1 MHPFSLFSYF
11 YNTYRCVL
19 FDINCSIY
27 LSVTAIQKIGPSLVC
42 AVTDRVLFLFMFTK
56 RMRK

>member
-1 MHPFSLFSYF
+1 MPPFSLFSYF
-11 YNTYRCVL
+11 YHMYRCVV
-19 FDINCSIY
+19 FNFNCYIY

-42 AVTDRVLFLFMFTK
+42 AVTDRVSFLFMFTK